1 MNKSDL
7 IKLTSKKSGMSK
19 SETTGVINSMIEVIG
34 EAIQNGDKVNVAGF
48 ISCENDKIK
57 FTKWFLDF
65 YLKKHKIS

>member
-34 EAIQNGDKVNVAGF
+34 EVIQNGF
-48 ISCENDKIK
+48 WT
-57 FTKWFLDF
+57 FT
-65 YLKKHKIS
+65 